1 MIEDQCIKL
10 QANGVFHWDVAD
22 KFGLFPILMLSFLQ
36 RIKKYLKVKLLI
48 LTAKWIF
55 FFADLQ
61 WTCGYVNIFSGNV
74 FQHNPTWLARDLD
87 GHINLWCDHR
97 FQR

>member
-36 RIKKYLKVKLLI
+36 RIKKYLKVKLLHND
-48 LTAKWIF
+48 
-55 FFADLQ
+55 DLF
-61 WTCGYVNIFSGNV
+61 WFNIIKETSYVNHSLVYAF
-74 FQHNPTWLARDLD
+74 
-87 GHINLWCDHR
+87 
-97 FQR
+97 